1 LSCQGATF
9 DTAIGCWFQ
18 QLSPKLQKSSISDS
32 GNIQMRASWSAG
44 VLDVWFSLGL
54 YRTMKGTTMLRL
66 LSKLV
71 VSLVWLI
78 LFVVLYVHMW
88 DNPGKESPPV
98 APLWGRKALCCRAF
112 RMVLWLHDKATE
124 HSWPLVTFRRVLLA
138 IE

>member
-1 LSCQGATF
+1 LTQPSP
-9 DTAIGCWFQ
+9 
-18 QLSPKLQKSSISDS
+18 PKLQNFSIFDS
-32 GNIQMRASWSAG
+32 RNIQMPAFWSAG

-88 DNPGKESPPV
+88 DNPGKDLLSCSSV
-98 APLWGRKALCCRAF
+98 AGIGNR
-112 RMVLWLHDKATE
+112 
-124 HSWPLVTFRRVLLA
+124 
-138 IE
+138 